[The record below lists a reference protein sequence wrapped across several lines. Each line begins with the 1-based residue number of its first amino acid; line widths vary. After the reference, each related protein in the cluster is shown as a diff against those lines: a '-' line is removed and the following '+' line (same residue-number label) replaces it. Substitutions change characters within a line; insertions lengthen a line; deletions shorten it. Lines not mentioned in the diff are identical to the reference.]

1 MEKKKRVLF
10 MHQASTIGGGSYCLL
25 NILKEIDKTYIQP
38 VACLAGDGPLREEI
52 EKLGI
57 EVIIFRQMAAVPYNR
72 TLFAISSLRSY
83 YRLRKSINAFKSIL
97 ADNKIDVV
105 YLNNMMIYPYLK
117 PAKEYGCKTVLHC
130 REHWPLN
137 EHKTQLEWARNAVN
151 NYCDKLIAINQ
162 YSASIFP
169 DKEATIVYD
178 WIDMD
183 SRYEYRPMS
192 DILGEDASN
201 LKVYLYTGGVQ
212 RIKGAVDVLNAF
224 SKYIKD
230 PNARL
235 LVVGINPEM
244 NVYGLRSFLS
254 KVGIKSYYCQV
265 REIIQKDSRIVC
277 IPATYMIAHIM
288 QQCYCNLSYF
298 TIPHAN
304 LALAECEIMGIPSI
318 SADNEEAREYSL
330 DGRLSIL
337 YKANSKLAFINAIN
351 KLSLEYD
358 SLKTNIQSNS
368 QEVKE
373 LFSKERNVS
382 KLNNTINNLIS

>member
-25 NILKEIDKTYIQP
+25 NILKEIDKTNIQP
-38 VACLAGDGPLREEI
+38 VACLAGDGPLLEEI

-57 EVIIFRQMAAVPYNR
+57 EVIIFQQMAAVPYNR
-72 TLFAISSLRSY
+72 TLCAISSLRSY
-83 YRLRKSINAFKSIL
+83 YRVRKSINGFKRIL

-212 RIKGAVDVLNAF
+212 RIKGAYQVMKAF
-224 SKYIKD
+224 HDSIRSQD
-230 PNARL
+230 SRL
-235 LVVGINPEM
+235 LVMGYDMSKPFRGRKAMLKRLLFRLGFDINE
-244 NVYGLRSFLS
+244 
-254 KVGIKSYYCQV
+254 IKC
-265 REIIQKDSRIVC
+265 RELVESDKRIVC
-277 IPATYMIAHIM
+277 IPSTYMISHII
-288 QQCYCNLSYF
+288 QQSFCMLSYF

-304 LALAECEIMGIPSI
+304 LAMAESIILGVPCIAARTDESIEYTNNKLPELLFEINNIINSLSQYRDAMVNDDI
-318 SADNEEAREYSL
+318 DTLREL
-330 DGRLSIL
+330 LKDGRERKEKSMEF
-337 YKANSKLAFINAIN
+337 YG
-351 KLSLEYD
+351 
-358 SLKTNIQSNS
+358 
-368 QEVKE
+368 QERRK
-373 LFSKERNVS
+373 
-382 KLNNTINNLIS
+382 

>member
-1 MEKKKRVLF
+1 

-25 NILKEIDKTYIQP
+25 NILKEIDKTNIQP

-57 EVIIFRQMAAVPYNR
+57 EVILFRQMAAVPYNS
-72 TLFAISSLRSY
+72 TLCAISSLRSY
-83 YRLRKSINAFKSIL
+83 YRVRKSINGFKRIL

-169 DKEATIVYD
+169 DKEATVVYD

-183 SRYEYRPMS
+183 SRYEKRPMS
-192 DILGEDASN
+192 EILGEDATDK
-201 LKVYLYTGGVQ
+201 KVFLYTGGVQ
-212 RIKGAVDVLNAF
+212 RIKGAVEVLNAF
-224 SKYIKD
+224 SQNIKD

-235 LVVGINPEM
+235 LVVGINPDM
-244 NVYGLRSFLS
+244 NVYGLRYFLS

-265 REIIQKDSRIVC
+265 REIIQKDSRIFC

-330 DGRLSIL
+330 EGRLSIL

-358 SLKTNIQSNS
+358 SLKANIQSDS